1 MATFEEL
8 VAEGSAVPVDGWDF
22 SWFAGRATEE
32 RPSWGYARLMGE
44 RMATAGRALDLQT
57 GGGEVLATMPRAPE
71 VLVATEGWPA
81 NAALAR
87 ERLAPLGGTVVDL
100 GEDDPLPFPDG
111 YALVPRPDQDGPHP
125 MIRRNGAEVEARLR
139 QCSLYDPDLDL
150 AVRGP
155 ARDFAGYALF
165 WPDRRTGVGL
175 VEPMRVEDE
184 HAGRGVAGALLRAG
198 LDLLA
203 GRGCSRLKVS
213 HAVDN
218 PAAGRLYHGAG
229 FRTHQRDRVLV
240 RPPVNLPRSQLFECY
255 EGILEA
261 DRWFGPLF
269 INLRLTAIDRPI
281 EINHKKPLM
290 QVQPLMRETY
300 SEQHLRAFDV
310 VDDLGE
316 LSERDWNAYR
326 ETVVKPNRDHYRP
339 VGAYAAA
346 VRKRGR
352 VPGARGDAGIE
363 GGELDLSKDR
373 TS

>member
-1 MATFEEL
+1 MELRASGVAYLEL
-8 VAEGSAVPVDGWDF
+8 VTELLQRQRLADPIDGLWE
-22 SWFAGRATEE
+22 AA
-32 RPSWGYARLMGE
+32 
-44 RMATAGRALDLQT
+44 DLQWWFT
-57 GGGEVLATMPRAPE
+57 RDPHPTDDDAVFWLAGGGPVGAVVFTRWKPTRYGCDVLGSPPHAAAWEFVRRRCAELPDASIEMAVTDEVAAAGVGFVKVAEEYE
-71 VLVATEGWPA
+71 VTWLDAADRPA
-81 NAALAR
+81 
-87 ERLAPLGGTVVDL
+87 
-100 GEDDPLPFPDG
+100 PLPFPDG
-111 YALVPRPDQDGPHP
+111 YALVPRPDQDRPHP

-240 RPPVNLPRSQLFECY
+240 RPPVR
-255 EGILEA
+255 
-261 DRWFGPLF
+261 
-269 INLRLTAIDRPI
+269 
-281 EINHKKPLM
+281 
-290 QVQPLMRETY
+290 
-300 SEQHLRAFDV
+300 
-310 VDDLGE
+310 
-316 LSERDWNAYR
+316 
-326 ETVVKPNRDHYRP
+326 
-339 VGAYAAA
+339 
-346 VRKRGR
+346 
-352 VPGARGDAGIE
+352 
-363 GGELDLSKDR
+363 
-373 TS
+373 